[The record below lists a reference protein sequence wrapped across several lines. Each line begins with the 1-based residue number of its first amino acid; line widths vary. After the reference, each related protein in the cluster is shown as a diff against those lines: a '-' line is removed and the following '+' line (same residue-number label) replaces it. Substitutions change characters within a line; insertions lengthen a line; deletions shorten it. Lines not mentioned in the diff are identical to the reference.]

1 MLEPYLATVPAL
13 AIPAVPVPTTPTLPG
28 LSTSARMAAQQAREA
43 RVRTLGEASWKVE
56 SVTGTARYAPQIRAY
71 ADHWSAQLGTTT
83 RAGLH
88 FIRSGETRWL

>member
-1 MLEPYLATVPAL
+1 
-13 AIPAVPVPTTPTLPG
+13 
-28 LSTSARMAAQQAREA
+28 
-43 RVRTLGEASWKVE
+43 VE

-88 FIRSGETRWL
+88 FIRSGETLALVGSSQLSYSEIRYERGDRSRR